1 MVDVA
6 GVIVVQLAG
15 QIEVGAHQTLADAGD
30 QLLERIGVVAEL
42 LAELAVEALRRARI
56 MDIFVRE
63 RAGVMIVR
71 AKRAALR

>member
-1 MVDVA
+1 MTPEDRRHA
-6 GVIVVQLAG
+6 AQEWLAK
-15 QIEVGAHQTLADAGD
+15 ADQTLADAGD